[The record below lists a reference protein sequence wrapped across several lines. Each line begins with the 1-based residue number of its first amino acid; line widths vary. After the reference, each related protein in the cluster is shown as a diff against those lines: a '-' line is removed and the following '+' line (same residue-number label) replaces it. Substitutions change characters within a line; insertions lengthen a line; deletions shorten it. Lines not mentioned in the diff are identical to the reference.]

1 MGTVVSF
8 LIDDEDL
15 SSEQVTRAF
24 DEACLEL
31 HRLDDRFS
39 RWNAESELSRL
50 RAGDVSET
58 SSLMDEVMELCAHA
72 CSLSEGFF
80 NPWAMPGGFDPTGL
94 VKGWAA
100 ERALSILA
108 EHEVAAALVNAG
120 GDICVLP
127 GRTYEVGIRHPL
139 TPDALCAIVPT
150 TTAIATSGIYER
162 GNHLIN
168 PFGGDVA
175 AVSATVVGVRLAI
188 ADALA
193 TALAVAGKSV
203 LYLLEGMEGVEGFFI
218 EAGGSMFK
226 TSKMVFSEVSS

>member
-1 MGTVVSF
+1 
-8 LIDDEDL
+8 
-15 SSEQVTRAF
+15 
-24 DEACLEL
+24 
-31 HRLDDRFS
+31 
-39 RWNAESELSRL
+39 
-50 RAGDVSET
+50 
-58 SSLMDEVMELCAHA
+58 
-72 CSLSEGFF
+72 
-80 NPWAMPGGFDPTGL
+80 MPGGFDPTGL

-203 LYLLEGMEGVEGFFI
+203 LYLLEGMEDVEGFFI

>member
-15 SSEQVTRAF
+15 SSGQVTRAL

-50 RAGDVSET
+50 RAGDVAE
-58 SSLMDEVMELCAHA
+58 SSILMDEVMELCAHA
-72 CSLSEGFF
+72 CNSSEGYFD
-80 NPWAMPGGFDPTGL
+80 PWAMPGGFDPTGL

-100 ERALSILA
+100 EKALSILA
-108 EHEVAAALVNAG
+108 EHGVAAALVNAG

-127 GRTYEVGIRHPL
+127 GKTYVVGIRHPL

-168 PFGGDVA
+168 PNGGDVA
-175 AVSATVVGVRLAI
+175 AVSATVVGGRLAI

-193 TALAVAGKSV
+193 TALAVGGKSV
-203 LYLLEGMEGVEGFFI
+203 LFLLESMEGVEGFFI
-218 EAGGSMFK
+218 KADGSMFK
-226 TSKMVFSEVSS
+226 TSKMVFSEALS